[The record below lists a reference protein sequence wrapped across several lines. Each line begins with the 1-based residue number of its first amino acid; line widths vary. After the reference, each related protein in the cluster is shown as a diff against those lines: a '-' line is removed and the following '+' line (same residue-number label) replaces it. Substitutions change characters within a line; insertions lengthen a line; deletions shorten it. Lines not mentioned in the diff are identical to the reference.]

1 MIDFIPLWKTLEE
14 KNFTTYRLLK
24 EYNFSKGTLD
34 SLKHNRNVTLHT
46 IESLCRILE
55 VPIENIVKITFEDS
69 EDTEKQPLSKI
80 FHSDKGY

>member
-1 MIDFIPLWKTLEE
+1 MIDFSPLWKTLEE

-69 EDTEKQPLSKI
+69 EDTEI
-80 FHSDKGY
+80 